1 MVSTVLSRSLLR
13 PLRPVLIAGA
23 AAVAWLSFSA
33 PAADAS
39 TQQGPDSLLSGISST
54 VSSVGN
60 SEAKSIGGSP
70 GVLKVIDSVTALP
83 AAIPT
88 AVTAPA
94 PISAPAP
101 PSGPEPARPSPA
113 PAPAP
118 EVLSP
123 VVGGI
128 VAPLEVAAA
137 TLPSAE
143 VVPADTL
150 TRVTSPVVE
159 SADNAVGRVAEGL
172 ATTVVEPVTETAPVL
187 EQPLEAFSD
196 VLADTPLSTTP
207 ALALVAE
214 IVNDLSPAPVTTAV
228 LPVPSAPATDSLD
241 SAAPSREALMAAITG
256 VMPAIQS
263 DIDWAL
269 PSSILS
275 GPGGA
280 LDGGHSPDAPL
291 PAPPSGL
298 GSGSGQSAGG
308 PSPSAAWLSSPF
320 EYLPSAGAV
329 PVIASLQNAPSPV
342 AFDPGSSP
350 D

>member
-1 MVSTVLSRSLLR
+1 M
-13 PLRPVLIAGA
+13 
-23 AAVAWLSFSA
+23 AWLSFSA

-39 TQQGPDSLLSGISST
+39 TQQGTDSLLSGISST

-60 SEAKSIGGSP
+60 SEAKSAGGSP
-70 GVLKVIDSVTALP
+70 RVLKVIDSVTALP

-88 AVTAPA
+88 AVTAPVPA
-94 PISAPAP
+94 SAPVP
-101 PSGPEPARPSPA
+101 PAGRAPARPSPP

-128 VAPLEVAAA
+128 VAPLEAAAA

-143 VVPADTL
+143 VIPAGTL
-150 TRVTSPVVE
+150 TRVTSSVVG
-159 SADNAVGRVAEGL
+159 SADTAVGRVAEGI
-172 ATTVVEPVTETAPVL
+172 ATTVVEPVTETAPAL
-187 EQPLEAFSD
+187 EQPLEAISD
-196 VLADTPLSTTP
+196 GLATTPLSTAP
-207 ALALVAE
+207 ALAPLAE
-214 IVNDLSPAPVTTAV
+214 IVNGLSPAPVTTAV
-228 LPVPSAPATDSLD
+228 LSAPSAPATDSLD
-241 SAAPSREALMAAITG
+241 SAAPSREVMVAAITG

-263 DIDWAL
+263 GIAGASSRSGDRAL
-269 PSSILS
+269 LSTIFS

-280 LDGGHSPDAPL
+280 LDGGAQSPDAPL

-308 PSPSAAWLSSPF
+308 PSPSAALLSSPF
-320 EYLPSAGAV
+320 EYLPPASGV
-329 PVIASLQNAPSPV
+329 PVTGPLQNAPSPV